1 MKKIDVKNE
10 KVKTQDA
17 LLVILSRIK
26 LDKIQS
32 NFQKGLTEN
41 VDSSNGTKTSPKA
54 KESDGCC
61 TIS

>member
-17 LLVILSRIK
+17 LLVRISPGFTLRVK
-26 LDKIQS
+26 S
-32 NFQKGLTEN
+32 FQNGLTEN
-41 VDSSNGTKTSPKA
+41 VDSANGTKTSPKP